1 MANSYDVVVIGS
13 GFGGAVSA
21 CRLAQ
26 SGRSVCILERGKQW
40 DGLAFPRSIGQVAQA
55 WWEPGRSYGFL
66 EYKVFR
72 KIDVIQGSGV
82 GGGSLHYFNVTLRTP
97 ADIFE
102 KPQWPRP
109 ITRKVLDPYYDL
121 VEDMLEAKRLVPP
134 DGFDLPPRTRAF
146 IQAASIAGK
155 DPELVP
161 IAVYTGK
168 DRRNPH
174 SGIPQQACDYTGDCM
189 LGCRIHAKNS
199 LTLNYLPLAT
209 RNGAEIR
216 PLHQVSKIEPVD
228 GGGYK
233 VHFEQIDPNDPEHPA
248 HGHLLARTV
257 IVSAGTLGSTELLL
271 RCKNVHKTLPDLGP
285 ALGTRFSSNGDFLL
299 AGTLNSN
306 REIDPSQGPS
316 ITAGADFSTANNRIF
331 IEDLGYPNP
340 FFWLLEGMLPSPSR
354 LGDLF
359 EAAKTYI
366 LAALGWSNGRT
377 RFNVDADDVFK
388 GGLASRFLPYLG
400 MGTDAADGRMY
411 LKDGSIDVDW
421 SPAKSMQMFKEMEK
435 ALEQLSRGIGG
446 DYVTSLLWRWPWRKL
461 LTAHPL
467 GGCAMGESPETSVV
481 NADGKVWKYPDLY
494 VADGSIVP
502 TALAVNPSNTIAA
515 LAERVAFRMINGDDL
530 QAGDS
535 RVPPANA

>member
-40 DGLAFPRSIGQVAQA
+40 DGLDFPRSIGQVSQA

-66 EYKVFR
+66 EYKVFKR
-72 KIDVIQGSGV
+72 IDVIQGSGV

-97 ADIFE
+97 AAIFE

-109 ITRKVLDPYYDL
+109 ITRKLLDPYYDR
-121 VEDMLEAKRLVPP
+121 VEDMLDAKKLVPP

-146 IQAASIAGK
+146 VEAARKAGK
-155 DPELVP
+155 EAELVP

-174 SGIPQQACDYTGDCM
+174 SGIPQQACDYGGDCM

-216 PLHQVSKIEPVD
+216 PLHQVNKLEPVD
-228 GGGYK
+228 SGGYK
-233 VHFEQIDPNDPEHPA
+233 VHFEQIDPNAPDHPGR
-248 HGHLLARTV
+248 GHLLAKNV
-257 IVSAGTLGSTELLL
+257 IVSAGSLGSTELLL

-354 LGDLF
+354 LADLF
-359 EAAKTYI
+359 EAARTYI
-366 LAALGWSNGRT
+366 LAALGWSNGKT
-377 RFNVDADDVFK
+377 RFNVQVEDVFK
-388 GGLASRFLPYLG
+388 GSATTRFLPYLG

-421 SPAKSMQMFKEMEK
+421 SPARSMQMFKEMEK

-467 GGCAMGESPETSVV
+467 GGCVMGESPQTSVV
-481 NADGKVWKYPDLY
+481 DADGKVWNYPNLY
-494 VADGSIVP
+494 LADGSIIP

-515 LAERVAFRMINGDDL
+515 LAERIAFRMINGDDL

-535 RVPPANA
+535 RIS